1 MVVMEVDV
9 TEEEDVTSS
18 ENGGGARLCSHN
30 VN

>member
-9 TEEEDVTSS
+9 TEEENVTSS
-18 ENGGGARLCSHN
+18 DYGGGVRLCSHN